1 MTLSTRLALPALLGV
16 LILPVPA
23 AARAEQKDTERV
35 DRTAQIR
42 AGGELKLKNFSGH
55 VTITGTNRADVA
67 IHAVRRATRD
77 RLDHIK
83 LDVQENGSDVTIE
96 ANRKDGEWRD
106 RDNNVVETDFDIE
119 VPIDTS
125 VDVQVFSSDVTVSNV
140 RGRQRVKTFSGDVT
154 LSGGEQSV
162 NAETFSGRIDV
173 RMPQGAPA
181 SVDFD
186 SFSGELRTDVPMVY
200 RSSSRRR
207 VRAEIGAGGTAY
219 YFKTF
224 SGDVKIR

>member
-1 MTLSTRLALPALLGV
+1 MTLSTRLAVPALLGV
-16 LILPVPA
+16 LTLSAPA
-23 AARAEQKDTERV
+23 AARAGQKETERV

-42 AGGELKLKNFSGH
+42 AGGQLKLKNFSGH
-55 VTITGTNRADVA
+55 VTITASNRADVA

-77 RLDHIK
+77 RLDHIT
-83 LDVQENGSDVTIE
+83 LDVQESGSDVTID
-96 ANRKDGEWRD
+96 ANRKDSDWRD
-106 RDNNVVETDFDIE
+106 RDNNVVETDFDID
-119 VPIDTS
+119 VPIETS
-125 VDVQVFSSDVTVSNV
+125 IDVDVFSSDVTVTGV
-140 RGRQRVKTFSGDVT
+140 RGKQRVKTFSGNVN

-173 RMPQGAPA
+173 HIPQGTSA

-200 RSSSRRR
+200 TSSRRRR
-207 VRAEIGAGGTAY
+207 VRAEIGAGGTDY

-224 SGDVKIR
+224 SGDVRIR

>member
-1 MTLSTRLALPALLGV
+1 MTFSTRLAVPALLGA
-16 LILPVPA
+16 LILSVPA
-23 AARAEQKDTERV
+23 AARAEQKETERV

-42 AGGELKLKNFSGH
+42 AGGQLKLKNFSGH
-55 VTITGTNRADVA
+55 VTITGSNRGDVS
-67 IHAVRRATRD
+67 IHAIRRATRD
-77 RLDHIK
+77 RLEHIK
-83 LDVQENGSDVTIE
+83 LDVQENGADVTIE
-96 ANRKDGEWRD
+96 ANRKDSDWRD

-119 VPIDTS
+119 VPLDTS
-125 VDVQVFSSDVTVSNV
+125 VDVDVFSSDVTVTSV
-140 RGRQRVKTFSGDVT
+140 RGKQRVKTFSGDVN

-162 NAETFSGRIDV
+162 NAETFSGKIDV
-173 RMPQGAPA
+173 LIPQGTSA

-207 VRAEIGAGGTAY
+207 VRAEIGAGGTDY

-224 SGDVKIR
+224 SGDVRIR